1 MALEPL
7 GARKKQRR
15 EHERNRHD
23 GAGNVSNKDEEVH
36 RADETLTTEAR
47 IPVKMVVGD
56 VAREKKARDTDR
68 REHQLHVEL
77 PPAGSDREA
86 ARDEQNRTREIEPCV
101 HRGKSARPSRRVRRG
116 LTKIEQ
122 PEKERDDGD
131 ADDANDA
138 EGSTLDV
145 AQLPSSIRFTS
156 ASAAI

>member
-7 GARKKQRR
+7 RARKKQRR
-15 EHERNRHD
+15 EHEGERHD

-47 IPVKMVVGD
+47 ISMKMVVDD
-56 VAREKKARDTDR
+56 VAREKEAGDTDR
-68 REHQLHVEL
+68 REHQLHVEFA
-77 PPAGSDREA
+77 PAGSDREE
-86 ARDEQNRTREIEPCV
+86 ARDEQHRAREIEPRV
-101 HRGKSARPSRRVRRG
+101 QSGKSARPPRRVRAG
-116 LTKIEQ
+116 VAKIEQ
-122 PEKERDDGD
+122 PEKERDDDD

-138 EGSTLDV
+138 EGSPLDV